1 MIPWDVGAISFFW
14 GYVITP
20 ACSASCCKAC
30 LPLKNSLTI
39 PCLAIGQPQRRFQFS
54 LTSFLKVIITLFASD
69 SQNDLFR
76 YALAHEPG
84 GAG

>member
-1 MIPWDVGAISFFW
+1 MSEQFPSSEVMSSRL
-14 GYVITP
+14 P
-20 ACSASCCKAC
+20 ARLPAAKLAC
-30 LPLKNSLTI
+30 HSKNSLTI
-39 PCLAIGQPQRRFQFS
+39 PRLAIGQPQRRSQFS